1 MRKRA
6 SFGTRAPIEPGRGP
20 SMPNAAGALSPQDNR
35 CGGGLSRKGCCV
47 LVFSA
52 LLFFFCFPG
61 LRSQSC
67 FARHAVA
74 ATRRG
79 EAGLPAPPPLLSQ
92 ENSGAQLFSSSV
104 SQKFYEVAYE
114 LTSASSLEQ
123 ADSEDVRGPQ
133 VEQTSASSVEPAM
146 VFLTAAMK
154 LDNNAR
160 DARSL
165 LIKLACRNPEQPPF
179 LFSQESGGG
188 SLVYNLLMDYVDEA
202 ADVEVAKKAVV
213 YLLAHLNTREQREK
227 LLEQMLGTLGGK
239 NVVLGSEL
247 STLLGLLKAE
257 KADLEAAEFY
267 LMQAYKRNRYNK
279 LAFVKLAEL
288 KPERIGPAIYLERL
302 RLALR
307 ENPSDIE
314 AALAFAQNAE
324 QLQLYETAAAAY
336 EYCADLFA
344 YLYPSEALP
353 ARIYLPWAI
362 SSYNTQSATG
372 WSKCLEIARRIQRDG
387 RFDLRVEAIAG
398 KAATKIGNG
407 ELATQI
413 FQAAEKKAQQL
424 LMQASKAG
432 AVREP
437 PLHASESLDSSDSE
451 QVSTSRLAWFYCF
464 VLPFPDKALD
474 WANRAYETEGNSPA
488 AGAILAYA
496 LVMNNQTES
505 AKPIIDTLY
514 PKSLGSRRFGAGQ
527 IADLALAQIQLADG
541 QKDSAIET
549 LKAAIIKDP
558 GSFAAE
564 RAKEILAQQG
574 EKYTP
579 PIDPEAV
586 LTMLESVFG
595 SARGGLVPV
604 FISPEKIFS
613 AQLNIQGNE
622 FPYGSEIGGTVALI
636 NNSAEPFVISDDA
649 LFKGN
654 IRIDADVSGDLNRT
668 IPNLFSTKIRTA
680 LLIEPG
686 RSILIPLRL
695 ITGELRK
702 TLLTYPQAS
711 LDIEFTLYLDP
722 VTTSLQKE
730 GKITNRLTYI
740 EPTRVRIKRPGIEL
754 TGKYIRGQFNLISTG
769 SAGQKIKAAQLFTGL
784 LMEQNEMLNRK
795 PLYRFMYADWMEP
808 LLRSALLHE
817 SGLLHKPANGEWVV
831 KVHTMAEMLSLPL
844 DYELISAVAKNLN
857 NTNWP
862 VRMMAVY
869 LLSKT
874 ADRNFDKVLDWTA
887 KNDSSE
893 LVRDMAIALGR

>member
-6 SFGTRAPIEPGRGP
+6 SSLDFGE
-20 SMPNAAGALSPQDNR
+20 
-35 CGGGLSRKGCCV
+35 LSRV
-47 LVFSA
+47 VHLA
-52 LLFFFCFPG
+52 LLFFCC
-61 LRSQSC
+61 ST
-67 FARHAVA
+67 
-74 ATRRG
+74 AT
-79 EAGLPAPPPLLSQ
+79 Q
-92 ENSGAQLFSSSV
+92 AQLDSRYSIFDTRGSSSIEDRASGIENRKLLSSSV
-104 SQKFYEVAYE
+104 SQKFYEIAYE
-114 LTSASSLEQ
+114 LTSSSSRLG
-123 ADSEDVRGPQ
+123 AARRSPA
-133 VEQTSASSVEPAM
+133 VETAF
-146 VFLTAAMK
+146 VFLTAAME
-154 LDNNAR
+154 LDKNAG
-160 DARSL
+160 DARYL
-165 LIKLACRNPEQPPF
+165 LIKLACQEPEQPSP
-179 LFSQESGGG
+179 LLSQESRGGN
-188 SLVYNLLMDYVDEA
+188 LVYNLLMDYVDES

-239 NVVLGSEL
+239 NAVFGSDL
-247 STLLGLLKAE
+247 STFLGLLKAE
-257 KADLEAAEFY
+257 AYSAEAASAAKAGKADLEAAEFY
-267 LMQAYKRNRYNK
+267 FMQAYQRNRYNK
-279 LAFVKLAEL
+279 LAFAKLAEL
-288 KPERIGPAIYLERL
+288 KPEQIGPAIYLERL

-314 AALAFAQNAE
+314 AALTFAQQAE
-324 QLQLYETAAAAY
+324 QLQLYETAAGVY
-336 EYCADLFA
+336 EYCADLFT

-362 SSYNTQSATG
+362 SNYNTQRNQ
-372 WSKCLEIARRIQRDG
+372 SKCLQIAQRIQRDG

-424 LMQASKAG
+424 LMQASKVG

-437 PLHASESLDSSDSE
+437 PLNASETLDTSDSE
-451 QVSTSRLAWFYCF
+451 QVSTMQLAWFYCF

-474 WANRAYETEGNSPA
+474 WANRAYETESNSPA
-488 AGAILAYA
+488 AAAVLAYA
-496 LVMNNQTES
+496 LVMNNQTEW
-505 AKPIIDTLY
+505 AKPLINN
-514 PKSLGSRRFGAGQ
+514 SQRSQ
-527 IADLALAQIQLADG
+527 IADLTLAQIQLADG
-541 QKDSAIET
+541 QKDAAIET
-549 LKAAIIKDP
+549 LKTAIIKDP

-579 PIDPEAV
+579 PIDPNAV
-586 LTMLESVFG
+586 LTMLENVFG
-595 SARGGLVPV
+595 RTLVPI
-604 FISPEKIFS
+604 FTPPEKIFTV
-613 AQLNIQGNE
+613 QFNIQGNE
-622 FPYGSEIGGTVALI
+622 FPYGSEFSGNVAII
-636 NNSAEPFVISDDA
+636 NNSTEPFVISDDA

-668 IPNLFSTKIRTA
+668 IPNLVSTKIRTA

-702 TLLTYPQAS
+702 ILFTYPQAS

-722 VTTSLQKE
+722 VTTNE
-730 GKITNRLTYI
+730 GKITNRLTYL
-740 EPTRVRIKRPGIEL
+740 EPIKVRIKRPGIEL
-754 TGKYIRGQFNLISTG
+754 TGNYIRSRLNLISKG
-769 SAGQKIKAAQLFTGL
+769 SVGQKFKTAQLFTGL
-784 LMEQNEMLNRK
+784 LKEQNEMLKRK
-795 PLYRFMYADWMEP
+795 PLYRYMYADWMEP
-808 LLRSALLHE
+808 LLSSAL
-817 SGLLHKPANGEWVV
+817 SGLLHNPANGQWDV

-857 NTNWP
+857 DTNWP

-874 ADRNFDKVLDWTA
+874 DDRGFDKVLDWTA
-887 KNDSSE
+887 NNDSNE

>member
-1 MRKRA
+1 
-6 SFGTRAPIEPGRGP
+6 
-20 SMPNAAGALSPQDNR
+20 
-35 CGGGLSRKGCCV
+35 
-47 LVFSA
+47 
-52 LLFFFCFPG
+52 
-61 LRSQSC
+61 
-67 FARHAVA
+67 
-74 ATRRG
+74 
-79 EAGLPAPPPLLSQ
+79 
-92 ENSGAQLFSSSV
+92 LFSSSV
-104 SQKFYEVAYE
+104 SQKFYEIAYE
-114 LTSASSLEQ
+114 LTSASSRLGE
-123 ADSEDVRGPQ
+123 ARRSPAAGPVHSEDVSGPQ
-133 VEQTSASSVEPAM
+133 LDQAI

-160 DARSL
+160 DARAL
-165 LIKLACRNPEQPPF
+165 MIKLACRDPEQNH
-179 LFSQESGGG
+179 SA
-188 SLVYNLLMDYVDEA
+188 LVYNLLMDYVDES
-202 ADVEVAKKAVV
+202 ADVEIAKKAVV
-213 YLLAHLNTREQREK
+213 YLLGQLNTREQREK

-239 NVVLGSEL
+239 NAVFGSEL

-267 LMQAYKRNRYNK
+267 LMQAYKRNKYNK
-279 LAFVKLAEL
+279 LAFAKLAEL
-288 KPERIGPAIYLERL
+288 KPERIGPTIYLERL
-302 RLALR
+302 RLTLR

-314 AALAFAQNAE
+314 AALTFAQQAE
-324 QLQLYETAAAAY
+324 QLQLYETAAGIY
-336 EYCADLFA
+336 EYCADLFT
-344 YLYPSEALP
+344 YLYPRREQAGADPSEALP

-362 SSYNTQSATG
+362 SNYNTQRNQ
-372 WSKCLEIARRIQRDG
+372 SKCLQIAKRIQQDG
-387 RFDLRVEAIAG
+387 RFDLRLEAIAG

-413 FQAAEKKAQQL
+413 FQAAEKKAL
-424 LMQASKAG
+424 SSIERPASSIDVK
-432 AVREP
+432 
-437 PLHASESLDSSDSE
+437 
-451 QVSTSRLAWFYCF
+451 QLAWFYCF

-474 WANRAYETEGNSPA
+474 WANRAYETESNSPA

-496 LVMNNQTES
+496 FVMNNQMEW
-505 AKPIIDTLY
+505 AKPLINNSQ
-514 PKSLGSRRFGAGQ
+514 PSQ
-527 IADLALAQIQLADG
+527 IADLTLAQIQLAEG

-579 PIDPEAV
+579 PIDPNAV
-586 LTMLESVFG
+586 LTMLENVFG
-595 SARGGLVPV
+595 RTLVPA
-604 FISPEKIFS
+604 FTPPEKIFS
-613 AQLNIQGNE
+613 VQLNIRGNE
-622 FPYGSEIGGTVALI
+622 FPYGSEFGGNVTII

-654 IRIDADVSGDLNRT
+654 IRIDADVSGDLNKT
-668 IPNLFSTKIRTA
+668 IPNLVSTKIRTT

-695 ITGELRK
+695 ITGELRN

-722 VTTSLQKE
+722 ITTDE
-730 GKITNRLTYI
+730 GKITNRLTYL
-740 EPTRVRIKRPGIEL
+740 EPTRVRIKRPGIAL
-754 TGKYIRGQFNLISTG
+754 TGQYIRSRFNLISKG
-769 SAGQKIKAAQLFTGL
+769 SVGQKIKTAQLFTGL
-784 LMEQNEMLNRK
+784 LREQNEMLKRK
-795 PLYRFMYADWMEP
+795 PLYRFKSADWMEP

-817 SGLLHKPANGEWVV
+817 SGLLHNPANGQWVV
-831 KVHTMAEMLSLPL
+831 KVHTMAEMLSLPP

-869 LLSKT
+869 LLSKN

>member
-1 MRKRA
+1 MRKIA
-6 SFGTRAPIEPGRGP
+6 SFLDFGELCR
-20 SMPNAAGALSPQDNR
+20 
-35 CGGGLSRKGCCV
+35 V
-47 LVFSA
+47 VFWA
-52 LLFFFCFPG
+52 LLFLFCPTSAQAQPDSRYPI
-61 LRSQSC
+61 LD
-67 FARHAVA
+67 
-74 ATRRG
+74 TRGSSRTDPPK
-79 EAGLPAPPPLLSQ
+79 AGFDRNPALLGRASSIEDQ
-92 ENSGAQLFSSSV
+92 KLFSSSV
-104 SQKFYEVAYE
+104 SQKFYEIAYE
-114 LTSASSLEQ
+114 LTSASSRLGE
-123 ADSEDVRGPQ
+123 ARRSPAAEPAHSEDVNGPQ
-133 VEQTSASSVEPAM
+133 LDQAI

-160 DARSL
+160 DARAL
-165 LIKLACRNPEQPPF
+165 LIKLACRDPEQPPAF
-179 LFSQESGGG
+179 LRKQEAGN
-188 SLVYNLLMDYVDEA
+188 LMYNLLMDYVDES
-202 ADVEVAKKAVV
+202 ADVEIAKKAVV

-239 NVVLGSEL
+239 NVILGSEL

-257 KADLEAAEFY
+257 KADSEAAEFY

-279 LAFVKLAEL
+279 LAFAKLAEL

-314 AALAFAQNAE
+314 AALTFAQQAE
-324 QLQLYETAAAAY
+324 QLQLYETAAGVY
-336 EYCADLFA
+336 EYCADLFT

-362 SSYNTQSATG
+362 SSYNTQG
-372 WSKCLEIARRIQRDG
+372 NQSKCLQIAQRIQREG
-387 RFDLRVEAIAG
+387 RFDLRLEAIAG

-413 FQAAEKKAQQL
+413 FHAAEKKAQQL
-424 LMQASKAG
+424 LIQASKVG
-432 AVREP
+432 TLRDS
-437 PLHASESLDSSDSE
+437 SETLDNSDSE
-451 QVSTSRLAWFYCF
+451 QVSTMQLAWFYCF
-464 VLPFPDKALD
+464 VLPFPNKALD
-474 WANRAYETEGNSPA
+474 CANKAYETERNSPSA
-488 AGAILAYA
+488 AAILAYA
-496 LVMNNQTES
+496 LVMNNQTEWV
-505 AKPIIDTLY
+505 KPLIKNSQQI
-514 PKSLGSRRFGAGQ
+514 Q
-527 IADLALAQIQLADG
+527 IADLTLAQIQLAEG

-564 RAKEILAQQG
+564 RAKEILTQQG

-579 PIDPEAV
+579 PIDPNAV
-586 LTMLESVFG
+586 LTMLENVFG
-595 SARGGLVPV
+595 RTLVPI
-604 FISPEKIFS
+604 FIPPEKIFS
-613 AQLNIQGNE
+613 VQLNIRGNE
-622 FPYGSEIGGTVALI
+622 FPYGSEFGGNVTII

-654 IRIDADVSGDLNRT
+654 IRIDADVSGDLNKT
-668 IPNLFSTKIRTA
+668 IPNLVSAKIRTA

-695 ITGELRK
+695 ITGELRN

-722 VTTSLQKE
+722 VNTDE
-730 GKITNRLTYI
+730 GKITNRLTYL
-740 EPTRVRIKRPGIEL
+740 EPIRVRIKRPGIEL
-754 TGKYIRGQFNLISTG
+754 TGKYMRSRFNLISKG
-769 SAGQKIKAAQLFTGL
+769 SVGQQIQTAQLFTGL
-784 LMEQNEMLNRK
+784 LTEQNEMLKRK
-795 PLYRFMYADWMEP
+795 PLYRFKSANWMEP

-817 SGLLHKPANGEWVV
+817 SGLLHNSSNNQWIV

-869 LLSKT
+869 LLSKN
-874 ADRNFDKVLDWTA
+874 ADRSFDKVLDWTA

-893 LVRDMAIALGR
+893 LVRDMAIALSR

>member
-1 MRKRA
+1 MEKQMHKRA
-6 SFGTRAPIEPGRGP
+6 SFLDFG
-20 SMPNAAGALSPQDNR
+20 Q
-35 CGGGLSRKGCCV
+35 LSRV
-47 LVFSA
+47 IFLA

-61 LRSQSC
+61 LLSQSC
-67 FARHAVA
+67 LGGLSLPISLCPITFKVVDALPQGILRSIDAR
-74 ATRRG
+74 TG
-79 EAGLPAPPPLLSQ
+79 NSKLGLPASSFDTSFDNDKPDSSSPV
-92 ENSGAQLFSSSV
+92 FDRRDSSSV
-104 SQKFYEVAYE
+104 SQKFYEIAYE
-114 LTSASSLEQ
+114 LTS
-123 ADSEDVRGPQ
+123 VG
-133 VEQTSASSVEPAM
+133 SVEPAM

-154 LDNNAR
+154 LDSNAR

-165 LIKLACRNPEQPPF
+165 LIKLACRDPAQPSF
-179 LFSQESGGG
+179 LSSQQNRGGG
-188 SLVYNLLMDYVDEA
+188 LVYNLLMDYVDEA

-279 LAFVKLAEL
+279 LAFEKLVEL

-324 QLQLYETAAAAY
+324 QFQLYQTAAAAY

-344 YLYPSEALP
+344 YLYPSAALP

-372 WSKCLEIARRIQRDG
+372 WSKCLEIARRIQQDG
-387 RFDLRVEAIAG
+387 RFDLRIEAIAG
-398 KAATKIGNG
+398 KAATKIGNS

-424 LMQASKAG
+424 LMQAPKAG

-437 PLHASESLDSSDSE
+437 PLRSSEFLDSSDSE
-451 QVSTSRLAWFYCF
+451 QVSTSQLAWFYCF
-464 VLPFPDKALD
+464 VLPFPDKALE
-474 WANRAYETEGNSPA
+474 WANRAYETEGSSPA

-496 LVMNNQTES
+496 LMMNNQTEL

-514 PKSLGSRRFGAGQ
+514 SKSLGSRGFSAGQ
-527 IADLALAQIQLADG
+527 IADLALAQIQLADE

-558 GSFAAE
+558 GSFEAE

-574 EKYTP
+574 EKYIP
-579 PIDPEAV
+579 PIDPETI

-595 SARGGLVPV
+595 SARGGLVPE
-604 FISPEKIFS
+604 FTPPEKIFS
-613 AQLNIQGNE
+613 AQLKIQGDE
-622 FPYGSEIGGTVALI
+622 FPYGSEFSGTVELI
-636 NNSAEPFVISDDA
+636 NNCSQPFVISDDA

-668 IPNLFSTKIRTA
+668 IPNLVSTKIRTA

-722 VTTSLQKE
+722 VTTILQKE

-769 SAGQKIKAAQLFTGL
+769 SASQKIKAAQLFTGL
-784 LMEQNEMLNRK
+784 LMEQKMLNRK
-795 PLYRFMYADWMEP
+795 PPYRYMYADWMEP

-817 SGLLHKPANGEWVV
+817 SGLLHKSANGQWVV
-831 KVHTMAEMLSLPL
+831 KVHTMAQMISLPL

-857 NTNWP
+857 DTNWP

-869 LLSKT
+869 LLSIN
-874 ADRNFDKVLDWTA
+874 ADHSFDKVLDWMA
-887 KNDSSE
+887 KNDSNE
-893 LVRDMAIALGR
+893 LVRDMAAALGR

>member
-1 MRKRA
+1 MRKIA
-6 SFGTRAPIEPGRGP
+6 SFLDFGELCR
-20 SMPNAAGALSPQDNR
+20 
-35 CGGGLSRKGCCV
+35 V
-47 LVFSA
+47 VFLA
-52 LLFFFCFPG
+52 LLFLCCSTSAQAQPDSRYSI
-61 LRSQSC
+61 LD
-67 FARHAVA
+67 
-74 ATRRG
+74 TRGSSRTDPPT
-79 EAGLPAPPPLLSQ
+79 AGFDRNPALLGRASSI
-92 ENSGAQLFSSSV
+92 EDRKLFSSSV
-104 SQKFYEVAYE
+104 SQKFYEIAYE
-114 LTSASSLEQ
+114 LTSASSRLGE
-123 ADSEDVRGPQ
+123 ARRSPAAEPVHSEDVNGPQ
-133 VEQTSASSVEPAM
+133 LDQAI

-160 DARSL
+160 DVRPL
-165 LIKLACRNPEQPPF
+165 LIKLACREPEKDH
-179 LFSQESGGG
+179 SA
-188 SLVYNLLMDYVDEA
+188 LVYNLLMDYVDES
-202 ADVEVAKKAVV
+202 ADVEIAKKAVV
-213 YLLAHLNTREQREK
+213 YLLGQLNTREQREK
-227 LLEQMLGTLGGK
+227 LLDQILGTLGGK
-239 NVVLGSEL
+239 NVILGSEL

-279 LAFVKLAEL
+279 LAFAKLAEL

-314 AALAFAQNAE
+314 AALTFAQQAE
-324 QLQLYETAAAAY
+324 RLQLYETAADVY
-336 EYCADLFA
+336 EYCTDLFT

-362 SSYNTQSATG
+362 SSYNTQQNQ
-372 WSKCLEIARRIQRDG
+372 SKCLQIAKRIQREG
-387 RFDLRVEAIAG
+387 RFDLRLEAIAG
-398 KAATKIGNG
+398 KAATKMRNG

-413 FQAAEKKAQQL
+413 FQAAETKTLRAT
-424 LMQASKAG
+424 SN
-432 AVREP
+432 
-437 PLHASESLDSSDSE
+437 E
-451 QVSTSRLAWFYCF
+451 QRATRLAWFYCF

-474 WANRAYETEGNSPA
+474 WANRAYKTEHNSSA
-488 AGAILAYA
+488 AAAILAYA
-496 LVMNNQTES
+496 LVMNNQTEW
-505 AKPIIDTLY
+505 AKPLININN
-514 PKSLGSRRFGAGQ
+514 SQRSQ
-527 IADLALAQIQLADG
+527 IADLTLAQIQLADG

-579 PIDPEAV
+579 PIDPNAV
-586 LTMLESVFG
+586 LTMLEDVFG
-595 SARGGLVPV
+595 RTLVPV
-604 FISPEKIFS
+604 FTPLEKIFS
-613 AQLNIQGNE
+613 VQLNIRGDE
-622 FPYGSEIGGTVALI
+622 FPYGSEFGGNVTII

-654 IRIDADVSGDLNRT
+654 IRIDADVSGDLNRK
-668 IPNLFSTKIRTA
+668 IPNLVSTKIRTA
-680 LLIEPG
+680 LLIAPG

-730 GKITNRLTYI
+730 GKITNRLTYL
-740 EPTRVRIKRPGIEL
+740 EPIRVRIKRPGIEL
-754 TGKYIRGQFNLISTG
+754 TGKYIRSRFNLISKG
-769 SAGQKIKAAQLFTGL
+769 SVGQKIKTAQLFTGL
-784 LMEQNEMLNRK
+784 LREQNEMLKRK
-795 PLYRFMYADWMEP
+795 PLYRFKSADWMGP
-808 LLRSALLHE
+808 LLRNALLHE
-817 SGLLHKPANGEWVV
+817 SGLLHNPANGDWVV

-869 LLSKT
+869 LLSKN

-887 KNDSSE
+887 KNDSSK

>member
-1 MRKRA
+1 MRKIA
-6 SFGTRAPIEPGRGP
+6 SFLDFGEFC
-20 SMPNAAGALSPQDNR
+20 Q
-35 CGGGLSRKGCCV
+35 V
-47 LVFSA
+47 VFWA
-52 LLFFFCFPG
+52 LLFLCCSTSAQAQPDSRYSI
-61 LRSQSC
+61 LD
-67 FARHAVA
+67 
-74 ATRRG
+74 TRGSSRTDPPT
-79 EAGLPAPPPLLSQ
+79 AGFDRNPALLGRASSI
-92 ENSGAQLFSSSV
+92 ENRKLFSSSV
-104 SQKFYEVAYE
+104 SQKFYEIAYE
-114 LTSASSLEQ
+114 LTSASSRLGE
-123 ADSEDVRGPQ
+123 ARRSPAAEPAHSEDVNGPQ
-133 VEQTSASSVEPAM
+133 LDQAI

-154 LDNNAR
+154 LDKNAR
-160 DARSL
+160 DARPL
-165 LIKLACRNPEQPPF
+165 LIKLACREPEKDH
-179 LFSQESGGG
+179 SA
-188 SLVYNLLMDYVDEA
+188 LVYNLLMDYVDES
-202 ADVEVAKKAVV
+202 ADVEIAKKAVV
-213 YLLAHLNTREQREK
+213 YLLGQLNTREQREK
-227 LLEQMLGTLGGK
+227 LLEQILETLGGK
-239 NVVLGSEL
+239 NVILGSEL

-279 LAFVKLAEL
+279 LAFAKLAEL

-314 AALAFAQNAE
+314 AALTFAQQAE
-324 QLQLYETAAAAY
+324 QLQLYETAAGVY
-336 EYCADLFA
+336 EYCADLFT

-362 SSYNTQSATG
+362 SSYNTQRNQ
-372 WSKCLEIARRIQRDG
+372 SKCLQIAQRIQRED
-387 RFDLRVEAIAG
+387 RFDLRLEAIAG

-413 FQAAEKKAQQL
+413 FQAAEKKAL
-424 LMQASKAG
+424 
-432 AVREP
+432 
-437 PLHASESLDSSDSE
+437 SSIDE
-451 QVSTSRLAWFYCF
+451 KQLAWFYCF
-464 VLPFPDKALD
+464 VLPFPNKALD
-474 WANRAYETEGNSPA
+474 WANRAYETEHNSPA
-488 AGAILAYA
+488 AAAILAYA
-496 LVMNNQTES
+496 LVMNNQMEW
-505 AKPIIDTLY
+505 AKPLINN
-514 PKSLGSRRFGAGQ
+514 SQQSQ
-527 IADLALAQIQLADG
+527 IADLTLAQIQLAEG

-549 LKAAIIKDP
+549 LKTAIIKDP

-579 PIDPEAV
+579 PIDPNAV
-586 LTMLESVFG
+586 LTMLENVFG
-595 SARGGLVPV
+595 RTLVPV
-604 FISPEKIFS
+604 FTPPEKIFS
-613 AQLNIQGNE
+613 VQLNIRGNE
-622 FPYGSEIGGTVALI
+622 FPYGSEFGGNVTII

-654 IRIDADVSGDLNRT
+654 IRIDADVSGDLNKT
-668 IPNLFSTKIRTA
+668 IPNLVSAKIRTA

-695 ITGELRK
+695 ITGELKK

-730 GKITNRLTYI
+730 GKITNRLTYL
-740 EPTRVRIKRPGIEL
+740 EPTRVRIKRPGIAL
-754 TGKYIRGQFNLISTG
+754 TGQYIRSRFNLISKG
-769 SAGQKIKAAQLFTGL
+769 SVGQKIKTAQLFTGL
-784 LMEQNEMLNRK
+784 LREQNEMLKRK
-795 PLYRFMYADWMEP
+795 PLYRFKSADWMEP

-817 SGLLHKPANGEWVV
+817 SGLLHNPANGQWVV

-869 LLSKT
+869 LLSKN

>member
-6 SFGTRAPIEPGRGP
+6 SFLDFGELGRVVFLAFLFFCCSTSAQAQPDSRYSILDTRGSSRTDPPT
-20 SMPNAAGALSPQDNR
+20 AGFDRNP
-35 CGGGLSRKGCCV
+35 
-47 LVFSA
+47 A
-52 LLFFFCFPG
+52 LLG
-61 LRSQSC
+61 RASSIEDQK
-67 FARHAVA
+67 
-74 ATRRG
+74 
-79 EAGLPAPPPLLSQ
+79 
-92 ENSGAQLFSSSV
+92 LFSSSV
-104 SQKFYEVAYE
+104 SQKFYEIAYE
-114 LTSASSLEQ
+114 LTSMSSRLGE
-123 ADSEDVRGPQ
+123 ARRSPAAEPAHSEDVNGPQ
-133 VEQTSASSVEPAM
+133 LDQAI

-160 DARSL
+160 DARPL
-165 LIKLACRNPEQPPF
+165 LIKLACRRGQRTEILSSDFRLLSSDN
-179 LFSQESGGG
+179 
-188 SLVYNLLMDYVDEA
+188 LVYDLLMDYVDES

-239 NVVLGSEL
+239 NVVFGSEL

-279 LAFVKLAEL
+279 PAFAKLAEL

-324 QLQLYETAAAAY
+324 RLQLYETAAAVY
-336 EYCADLFA
+336 EYCADLFT

-353 ARIYLPWAI
+353 AHIYLPWTI
-362 SSYNTQSATG
+362 SSYNTQRNQ
-372 WSKCLEIARRIQRDG
+372 SKCLQIAQRIRQDG

-413 FQAAEKKAQQL
+413 FQAAEKKAL
-424 LMQASKAG
+424 RAT
-432 AVREP
+432 
-437 PLHASESLDSSDSE
+437 SDE
-451 QVSTSRLAWFYCF
+451 QRATGLAWFYCF

-474 WANRAYETEGNSPA
+474 WAHRAYKTEPNSPA
-488 AGAILAYA
+488 AAAILAYA
-496 LVMNNQTES
+496 LVMNNQTEW
-505 AKPIIDTLY
+505 AKPIINTPH

-527 IADLALAQIQLADG
+527 IADLTLAQIQLAEG

-549 LKAAIIKDP
+549 LKTAIIKDP

-574 EKYTP
+574 EKYAP
-579 PIDPEAV
+579 PIDPDAV
-586 LTMLESVFG
+586 LTMLENVFG
-595 SARGGLVPV
+595 RTLVPV
-604 FISPEKIFS
+604 FTPPERIFS
-613 AQLNIQGNE
+613 VQLNIRGNE
-622 FPYGSEIGGTVALI
+622 FPYGSEFSGTVALI

-654 IRIDADVSGDLNRT
+654 IRIDADISGDLNRR
-668 IPNLFSTKIRTA
+668 IPNLVSTKIRTA

-686 RSILIPLRL
+686 RSILIPVRL

-711 LDIEFTLYLDP
+711 LDIDFTLYLDP
-722 VTTSLQKE
+722 VTTDE
-730 GKITNRLTYI
+730 GKIANRLTYI
-740 EPTRVRIKRPGIEL
+740 KPTRVRIKRPGVKL
-754 TGKYIRGQFNLISTG
+754 TGKYLRSRFDLISKG
-769 SAGQKIKAAQLFTGL
+769 NVAQKIKTAQLFTGL
-784 LMEQNEMLNRK
+784 LREQQVMLNK
-795 PLYRFMYADWMEP
+795 PLYRFLYADWMQP
-808 LLRSALLHE
+808 LSRSALSE
-817 SGLLHKPANGEWVV
+817 LLRNPANDQWVV

-844 DYELISAVAKNLN
+844 DYELISAVAKNLD
-857 NTNWP
+857 NTNWT
-862 VRMMAVY
+862 VRMMAIY
-869 LLSKT
+869 LLTTTTDS
-874 ADRNFDKVLDWTA
+874 NFDNVLDWTA
-887 KNDSSE
+887 KNDSSK

>member
-1 MRKRA
+1 MCKRA
-6 SFGTRAPIEPGRGP
+6 SFLDFGE
-20 SMPNAAGALSPQDNR
+20 
-35 CGGGLSRKGCCV
+35 LSRVVFLAFLFYCC
-47 LVFSA
+47 F
-52 LLFFFCFPG
+52 LL
-61 LRSQSC
+61 
-67 FARHAVA
+67 
-74 ATRRG
+74 
-79 EAGLPAPPPLLSQ
+79 APPLLLSQ
-92 ENSGAQLFSSSV
+92 EKAKAQVFSPSV
-104 SQKFYEVAYE
+104 SQKFYEIAYE
-114 LTSASSLEQ
+114 LTS
-123 ADSEDVRGPQ
+123 
-133 VEQTSASSVEPAM
+133 TSSVEPAI

-154 LDNNAR
+154 LDKNAS

-165 LIKLACRNPEQPPF
+165 LIKLACQDPEKPSP
-179 LFSQESGGG
+179 LLSQESRGGN
-188 SLVYNLLMDYVDEA
+188 LVYNLLTDYIDET
-202 ADVEVAKKAVV
+202 ADVEVAKKAAV

-239 NVVLGSEL
+239 NPVFGSEL

-267 LMQAYKRNRYNK
+267 LMQAYQRNRYNK
-279 LAFVKLAEL
+279 LAFAKLAEL

-314 AALAFAQNAE
+314 AALAFAQQAE
-324 QLQLYETAAAAY
+324 QLQLYETAAGVY
-336 EYCADLFA
+336 EYCADLFT

-362 SSYNTQSATG
+362 SSYNTQRNQSE
-372 WSKCLEIARRIQRDG
+372 CLQIAKRIQRDG
-387 RFDLRVEAIAG
+387 RFDLRIEAIAG
-398 KAATKIGNG
+398 KAATKVGNG

-413 FQAAEKKAQQL
+413 FQAAEKKAL
-424 LMQASKAG
+424 
-432 AVREP
+432 
-437 PLHASESLDSSDSE
+437 SSIDVK
-451 QVSTSRLAWFYCF
+451 QLAWFYCF

-474 WANRAYETEGNSPA
+474 WANRAYETERNSPA
-488 AGAILAYA
+488 AAAVLAYA
-496 LVMNNQTES
+496 LVMNNQTEW
-505 AKPIIDTLY
+505 AKPLINNSQ
-514 PKSLGSRRFGAGQ
+514 PSQ
-527 IADLALAQIQLADG
+527 IADLTLAQIQLAEG

-579 PIDPEAV
+579 PIDPNAV
-586 LTMLESVFG
+586 LTMLGSVFG
-595 SARGGLVPV
+595 RTLVPV
-604 FISPEKIFS
+604 FTPPEKIFS
-613 AQLNIQGNE
+613 IQFNIQGNE
-622 FPYGSEIGGTVALI
+622 FQYGSEFGGNVALI
-636 NNSAEPFVISDDA
+636 NNSAEPFIISDDA

-668 IPNLFSTKIRTA
+668 IPNLVSTKIRTA

-686 RSILIPLRL
+686 RSILIPVRL

-722 VTTSLQKE
+722 VTTNE

-754 TGKYIRGQFNLISTG
+754 TGNYIRSRLDLISKG
-769 SAGQKIKAAQLFTGL
+769 SVGQKIKTAQLFTGL
-784 LMEQNEMLNRK
+784 LKEQNEMLKRK
-795 PLYRFMYADWMEP
+795 PLYRYMYADWMEP
-808 LLRSALLHE
+808 LLSSAL
-817 SGLLHKPANGEWVV
+817 SRLLQNTANGQWGV
-831 KVHTMAEMLSLPL
+831 KVHTMAELLSLPL
-844 DYELISAVAKNLN
+844 DYELISAVAKNLDD
-857 NTNWP
+857 TNWP

-869 LLSKT
+869 LLSKS
-874 ADRNFDKVLDWTA
+874 DDSSFDKVLDWTA

>member
-1 MRKRA
+1 MRKKA
-6 SFGTRAPIEPGRGP
+6 SFLDFGE
-20 SMPNAAGALSPQDNR
+20 
-35 CGGGLSRKGCCV
+35 LSRV
-47 LVFSA
+47 VFWA
-52 LLFFFCFPG
+52 LLFLCCSTSAQAQPDSRYSI
-61 LRSQSC
+61 LD
-67 FARHAVA
+67 
-74 ATRRG
+74 TRGSSRTDPPT
-79 EAGLPAPPPLLSQ
+79 AGFDRNPALLGRASSI
-92 ENSGAQLFSSSV
+92 ENRKLFSSSV
-104 SQKFYEVAYE
+104 SQKFYEIAYE
-114 LTSASSLEQ
+114 LTSASSRLGE
-123 ADSEDVRGPQ
+123 ARRSPAAEPAHSEDVNGPQ
-133 VEQTSASSVEPAM
+133 LDQAI

-160 DARSL
+160 DARAL
-165 LIKLACRNPEQPPF
+165 LIKLACREPEKDH
-179 LFSQESGGG
+179 SA
-188 SLVYNLLMDYVDEA
+188 LVYNLLMDYVDES
-202 ADVEVAKKAVV
+202 ADVEIAKKAVV
-213 YLLAHLNTREQREK
+213 YLLGQLNTREQREK
-227 LLEQMLGTLGGK
+227 LLEQILETLGGK
-239 NVVLGSEL
+239 NVILGSEL

-279 LAFVKLAEL
+279 LAFAKLAEL

-314 AALAFAQNAE
+314 AALTFAQQAE
-324 QLQLYETAAAAY
+324 QLQLYETAAGVY
-336 EYCADLFA
+336 EYCADLFT

-353 ARIYLPWAI
+353 VRIYLPWAI
-362 SSYNTQSATG
+362 SSYNTQRNQ
-372 WSKCLEIARRIQRDG
+372 SKCLQIAQRIQRED
-387 RFDLRVEAIAG
+387 RFDLRLEAIAG

-413 FQAAEKKAQQL
+413 FQAAERKAL
-424 LMQASKAG
+424 
-432 AVREP
+432 
-437 PLHASESLDSSDSE
+437 SSIDE
-451 QVSTSRLAWFYCF
+451 KQLAWFYCF
-464 VLPFPDKALD
+464 VLPFPNKALD
-474 WANRAYETEGNSPA
+474 WANRAYETEHNSPA
-488 AGAILAYA
+488 AAAILAYA
-496 LVMNNQTES
+496 LVMNNQTEW
-505 AKPIIDTLY
+505 AKPLINN
-514 PKSLGSRRFGAGQ
+514 SQQSQ
-527 IADLALAQIQLADG
+527 IADLTLAQIQLAEG

-549 LKAAIIKDP
+549 LKTAIIKDP

-574 EKYTP
+574 EKYIP
-579 PIDPEAV
+579 PIDPNAV
-586 LTMLESVFG
+586 LTMLENVFG
-595 SARGGLVPV
+595 RTLVPV
-604 FISPEKIFS
+604 FTPPEKIFS
-613 AQLNIQGNE
+613 VQLNIRGNE
-622 FPYGSEIGGTVALI
+622 FPYGSEFGGNVTII

-654 IRIDADVSGDLNRT
+654 IRIDADVSGDLNKT
-668 IPNLFSTKIRTA
+668 IPNLVSAKIRTA

-695 ITGELRK
+695 ITGELKK

-730 GKITNRLTYI
+730 GKITNRLTYL
-740 EPTRVRIKRPGIEL
+740 EPTRVRIKRPGIAL
-754 TGKYIRGQFNLISTG
+754 TGQYIRSRFNLISKG
-769 SAGQKIKAAQLFTGL
+769 SVGQKIKTAQLFTGL
-784 LMEQNEMLNRK
+784 LREQNEMLKRK
-795 PLYRFMYADWMEP
+795 PLYRFKSADWMEP

-817 SGLLHKPANGEWVV
+817 SGLLHNPANGQWVV

-869 LLSKT
+869 LLSKN

>member
-1 MRKRA
+1 MEKQMRKIA
-6 SFGTRAPIEPGRGP
+6 SFLDFGELGR
-20 SMPNAAGALSPQDNR
+20 
-35 CGGGLSRKGCCV
+35 V
-47 LVFSA
+47 VFLA
-52 LLFFFCFPG
+52 LLFFCCSTSTQAQ
-61 LRSQSC
+61 LDSRYSILD
-67 FARHAVA
+67 
-74 ATRRG
+74 TRGSSSIEDR
-79 EAGLPAPPPLLSQ
+79 A
-92 ENSGAQLFSSSV
+92 SGIEIRKLFSSSV
-104 SQKFYEVAYE
+104 SQKFYEIAYE
-114 LTSASSLEQ
+114 LTSSSSRLGE
-123 ADSEDVRGPQ
+123 ARRSP
-133 VEQTSASSVEPAM
+133 AVEPAI

-154 LDNNAR
+154 LDKNAS

-165 LIKLACRNPEQPPF
+165 LIKLACQDPEQPSP
-179 LFSQESGGG
+179 LLSQESRGGN
-188 SLVYNLLMDYVDEA
+188 LVYNLLMDYVDES

-239 NVVLGSEL
+239 NTVFGSEL

-267 LMQAYKRNRYNK
+267 LMQAYQRNRYNK
-279 LAFVKLAEL
+279 LAFAKLAEL

-314 AALAFAQNAE
+314 AALTFAQQAE
-324 QLQLYETAAAAY
+324 QLQLYETAAGVY
-336 EYCADLFA
+336 EYCADLFT

-353 ARIYLPWAI
+353 VRIYLPWAI
-362 SSYNTQSATG
+362 NSYNTQRNQ
-372 WSKCLEIARRIQRDG
+372 SKCLQIARRIQRDG

-413 FQAAEKKAQQL
+413 FQAAEKKAQR
-424 LMQASKAG
+424 AT
-432 AVREP
+432 
-437 PLHASESLDSSDSE
+437 SDE
-451 QVSTSRLAWFYCF
+451 QRATRLAWFYCF

-474 WANRAYETEGNSPA
+474 WANKTYETERNSPSA
-488 AGAILAYA
+488 AAILAYA
-496 LVMNNQTES
+496 LVMNNQTEW
-505 AKPIIDTLY
+505 AKPLINNS
-514 PKSLGSRRFGAGQ
+514 PPSQ
-527 IADLALAQIQLADG
+527 IADLTLAQIQLAEG

-549 LKAAIIKDP
+549 LKTAIIKDP

-579 PIDPEAV
+579 PIDPNAV
-586 LTMLESVFG
+586 LTMLENVFG
-595 SARGGLVPV
+595 RTLVPV
-604 FISPEKIFS
+604 FTPPEKIFS
-613 AQLNIQGNE
+613 VQLNIQGNE
-622 FPYGSEIGGTVALI
+622 FPYGSEFGGNVAII

-668 IPNLFSTKIRTA
+668 IPNLVSTKIRTT
-680 LLIEPG
+680 LLVEPG

-702 TLLTYPQAS
+702 ILLTYPQAS

-722 VTTSLQKE
+722 ITTND
-730 GKITNRLTYI
+730 GKITNRLTYL

-754 TGKYIRGQFNLISTG
+754 TGQYIRSRLNLISKG
-769 SAGQKIKAAQLFTGL
+769 SVGQKIKTAQLFTGL
-784 LMEQNEMLNRK
+784 LREQQVMLNK
-795 PLYRFMYADWMEP
+795 PLYRYMSADWMEP
-808 LLRSALLHE
+808 LLSSAL
-817 SGLLHKPANGEWVV
+817 SGLLHNPVNGQWVV

-844 DYELISAVAKNLN
+844 DYEPISAVAKNLN
-857 NTNWP
+857 DTNWP

-874 ADRNFDKVLDWTA
+874 DDRSFDKVLDWTA
-887 KNDSSE
+887 KNDSSQ
-893 LVRDMAIALGR
+893 LVRDMAIALSR

>member
-1 MRKRA
+1 MCKRA
-6 SFGTRAPIEPGRGP
+6 SFLDFGELIR
-20 SMPNAAGALSPQDNR
+20 
-35 CGGGLSRKGCCV
+35 V
-47 LVFSA
+47 VFLA
-52 LLFFFCFPG
+52 LLFFCCSTSAQAQLDSRYPI
-61 LRSQSC
+61 LD
-67 FARHAVA
+67 
-74 ATRRG
+74 TRGSSKVEYR
-79 EAGLPAPPPLLSQ
+79 E
-92 ENSGAQLFSSSV
+92 SGIEDGKLFSSSV
-104 SQKFYEVAYE
+104 SQKFYEIAYE
-114 LTSASSLEQ
+114 LTSAGSVEP
-123 ADSEDVRGPQ
+123 ANSEDIRGPQ
-133 VEQTSASSVEPAM
+133 VEQTSASFQPSQPKPLRRSRPVEPAM
-146 VFLTAAMK
+146 IFLTAAMK
-154 LDNNAR
+154 LDNNVR
-160 DARSL
+160 DAHPL
-165 LIKLACRNPEQPPF
+165 LIKLTCRDLGQPSF
-179 LFSQESGGG
+179 LLSQESRGG
-188 SLVYNLLMDYVDEA
+188 SLVYNLLMDYVDET
-202 ADVEVAKKAVV
+202 ADVEIAKKAVV

-239 NVVLGSEL
+239 NVILGSEL
-247 STLLGLLKAE
+247 STLLALLKAE
-257 KADLEAAEFY
+257 AYSAEAASAAKAGKADLEAAEFY
-267 LMQAYKRNRYNK
+267 FMQAYQRNRYNR
-279 LAFVKLAEL
+279 LAFAKLAEL

-362 SSYNTQSATG
+362 SSYNAQSATG
-372 WSKCLEIARRIQRDG
+372 GSKCLEIAQRIRRDG

-424 LMQASKAG
+424 LMQASKGG
-432 AVREP
+432 AVRD
-437 PLHASESLDSSDSE
+437 ASETLDGSDSE
-451 QVSTSRLAWFYCF
+451 QVSTSQLAWFYCF

-474 WANRAYETEGNSPA
+474 WANRAYEAEHNSPA

-496 LVMNNQTES
+496 LVMNNQTEW
-505 AKPIIDTLY
+505 AKPLIST
-514 PKSLGSRRFGAGQ
+514 PHQNGVSRGSFGAGQ
-527 IADLALAQIQLADG
+527 IADLALAQIQLAG
-541 QKDSAIET
+541 GEKDSAIGT
-549 LKAAIIKDP
+549 LKAAIAQDA

-579 PIDPEAV
+579 PIDPAAL
-586 LTMLESVFG
+586 LTTLESAFG
-595 SARGGLVPV
+595 RTLVPV
-604 FISPEKIFS
+604 FIPPEKIFS
-613 AQLNIQGNE
+613 VQLNIRGDPARREPGNE
-622 FPYGSEIGGTVALI
+622 FPYGSEISGTVELI

-668 IPNLFSTKIRTA
+668 IPNLVSKKIRTA

-686 RSILIPLRL
+686 RSILIPLQL
-695 ITGELRK
+695 VTGELRN

-722 VTTSLQKE
+722 VTANQ
-730 GKITNRLTYI
+730 GKIANRLTHI

-754 TGKYIRGQFNLISTG
+754 TDKYIRSQFNLISTG
-769 SAGQKIKAAQLFTGL
+769 SVGQKIKAAQLFTGL
-784 LMEQNEMLNRK
+784 LREQYAMSNRK
-795 PLYRFMYADWMEP
+795 LYRYKSADWMEP
-808 LLRSALLHE
+808 LSRNALLHE
-817 SGLLHKPANGEWVV
+817 SGLLRNSSNGQWVV
-831 KVHTMAEMLSLPL
+831 KVHTMAEMLSLPM
-844 DYELISAVAKNLN
+844 DYELISAVAKNLDD
-857 NTNWP
+857 TNWP

-874 ADRNFDKVLDWTA
+874 ADRSFDNVLDWTA
-887 KNDSSE
+887 NNDSNE